1 MIRLLEGKEK
11 IKSRPLYEECFLEDT
26 KEYIDYYY
34 NNRVSENEAPASLPI
49 NSAKSRQ
56 NSFSP
61 PPNTFSLST
70 MHSFERP

>member
-34 NNRVSENEAPASLPI
+34 NNRVSENEIVVNEKDCLLYT
-49 NSAKSRQ
+49 SRCV
-56 NSFSP
+56 
-61 PPNTFSLST
+61 
-70 MHSFERP
+70 